1 MSTKST
7 NNTLKFLTLV
17 LAILLV
23 SLGIYTVT
31 FYNEVK
37 DNEAQLQ
44 IDKDRIMEE
53 LEEEVERYDL
63 VLKENTVITNRLE
76 AAKTEVLALQEKLEA
91 QEATRDVVK
100 EYQFELRKLRREREF
115 MFKQNDSLI
124 REIQRLSQLQEK
136 TQDSLDKVTLRQDS
150 ISSKN
155 RDLSS
160 KLLKGAQLT
169 VSLNNVRGVIQR
181 NNGKFTATVRAR
193 RAEMIQ
199 VNYTVNENRL
209 AKAGDIPFYT
219 QVIGPSGRI
228 IGTPRDITFDDGTQL
243 SYNNRIIVP
252 YTNVQF
258 KVSELIFGSGTF
270 ELGTYQI
277 LVFQGSRQVLSEI
290 LTLK

>member
-1 MSTKST
+1 MSAKNT

-44 IDKDRIMEE
+44 IEKDLIMEE
-53 LEEEVERYDL
+53 LGEEVDRYDL
-63 VLKENTVITNRLE
+63 VLRENTVITNRLE
-76 AAKTEVLALQEKLEA
+76 AAKIEILALQEKLKA
-91 QEATRDVVK
+91 QEATRDVVR
-100 EYQFELRKLRREREF
+100 EYQFELHELRREREF
-115 MFKQNDSLI
+115 IFKQNDSLI
-124 REIQRLSQLQEK
+124 RETQRLSQLQEN
-136 TQDSLDKVTLRQDS
+136 TQDALNKATLRQDS
-150 ISSKN
+150 ISSEN
-155 RDLSS
+155 RDLTS
-160 KLLKGAQLT
+160 KLTQGAQLT
-169 VSLNNVRGVIQR
+169 ASLTSVRGVIQR
-181 NNGKFTATVRAR
+181 NNGKFTSTVRAS

-209 AKAGDIPFYT
+209 TTTGDMPFYT
-219 QVIGPSGRI
+219 QITGPSGRI

-252 YTNVQF
+252 YTKVQF
-258 KVSELIFGSGTF
+258 KVSELILGSGTF